1 MSPDKPLDL
10 LVVTGCFPPAW
21 SWGGQTRSIWN
32 VCRGLQ
38 RAGAR
43 VHVVTTNAD
52 LDRSLD
58 VPRRREEQGIDV
70 TTARVLPGAAAIRYG
85 LAPGLLPAIWRA
97 SGRARLC
104 VFQGIWT
111 FLLLVGP
118 RICRLRG
125 LPYVVMPRGTLEA
138 ISLGEK
144 AGKKR
149 LYMRWVEEANL
160 RHAAAIQ
167 FASEDERRNSAAAIG
182 DARVLVH
189 PNALDLQAPRP
200 RGGAALR
207 RRLGLGDRERLVGI
221 SGRLHPRKGFEII
234 VPALAHCAQE
244 VHLVAF
250 GADESGYARRI
261 RELAEEAGVGPR
273 VHLLGQLEAEALED
287 AYAGVDL
294 LVMPSYGES
303 FGNTAIEALAQG
315 TEVLCS
321 ERVPLGGWLAE
332 HDLGRVVSELTAER
346 WGRALAD
353 WGERDD
359 RFDGDRASRI
369 VRSEFDL
376 VASGRRLL
384 DDYRRLLAGTRTAG

>member
-1 MSPDKPLDL
+1 
-10 LVVTGCFPPAW
+10 
-21 SWGGQTRSIWN
+21 
-32 VCRGLQ
+32 
-38 RAGAR
+38 

-52 LDRSLD
+52 LDRRLEI
-58 VPRRREEQGIDV
+58 PRQREEQGIRV
-70 TTARVLPGAAAIRYG
+70 TTPRVFPGASAIRYG
-85 LAPGLLPAIWRA
+85 FAPDLLPAIWQA

-125 LPYVVMPRGTLEA
+125 LPYVITPSGTLEA

-149 LYMRWVEEANL
+149 LYMRWVEQANL

-167 FASEDERRNSAAAIG
+167 FSSEDERRSSAAAIG
-182 DARVLVH
+182 NARVLVH
-189 PNALDLQAPRP
+189 PNFFELQASRP
-200 RGGAALR
+200 RGGATLR

-221 SGRLHPRKGFEII
+221 SGRLHPRKGFEVI
-234 VPALAHCAQE
+234 VPALAHCSGQI
-244 VHLVAF
+244 HLVAF

-261 RELAEEAGVGPR
+261 RELAEAAGVGPR
-273 VHLLGQLEAEALED
+273 VHLLGQLEAEELED
-287 AYAGVDL
+287 AYAGIDL
-294 LVMPSYGES
+294 LVMPSRGES

-321 ERVPLGGWLAE
+321 DRVPLGGWLAE
-332 HDLGRVVSELTAER
+332 HGLGRVVSELTAEC

-353 WGERDD
+353 WVERDD
-359 RFDGDRASRI
+359 RFDRDRASRI

-384 DDYRRLLAGTRTAG
+384 DDYRRLLVGARTAR